1 VIQYAINVEVIYSR
15 QNKALL
21 ILHIYVIDIVTKL
34 YNDAYRQQ
42 LLMSIISEKRK
53 FLYVGLHHLL
63 ELGIFDFGSNC
74 VCVSIINF
82 INYRYSIVDIHKP
95 IELQSTYWADIK
107 SDVIHEFI
115 SNYICI
121 TSTELVCNLIIEC
134 TIKGQ
139 VKMDCALD
147 ERCAN
152 TCDNRNN
159 SIQCP
164 FPCVVRGCQCP
175 EGKIVDELTNECVE
189 PAKCLP
195 SMFSMIYLICMY
207 TVVLWNDY
215 TLINDYE
222 SSILI
227 NH

>member
-1 VIQYAINVEVIYSR
+1 
-15 QNKALL
+15 
-21 ILHIYVIDIVTKL
+21 
-34 YNDAYRQQ
+34 
-42 LLMSIISEKRK
+42 MSIIPEKRK

-63 ELGIFDFGSNC
+63 ELGIFNFGSNC
-74 VCVSIINF
+74 NHVCESIRNF
-82 INYRYSIVDIHKP
+82 INYRYSIVNIHKP
-95 IELQSTYWADIK
+95 IELQSIYWADIK

-121 TSTELVCNLIIEC
+121 TSTELVYNLIIEC
-134 TIKGQ
+134 TITGQ

-175 EGKIVDELTNECVE
+175 EGKIVDKLTNECVE

-195 SMFSMIYLICMY
+195 SMFSMIYLINIIMY
-207 TVVLWNDY
+207 VYCYFVWNDY
-215 TLINDYE
+215 TLINDHE

-227 NH
+227 NHQLANVIPS